1 MIADLCDDTPLSG
14 AQKFIGLLED
24 TARATIPASDIAVVV
39 AHPDDEAIG
48 CGAQLRRFKDAGAII
63 IVTDGAPRN
72 AASAAEHG
80 FATASEY
87 AACRSAELYRA
98 LSLAQVSQKSIVKL
112 GISDQT
118 AALRLTDLADDIH
131 RLLGER
137 NIRIVL
143 THAYEGGHPDHD
155 ATAFAVHAAAALSS
169 NRGKP
174 ISIIEMPFY
183 RAVEKN
189 WIVQSFAPSPGVRE
203 SKIALSEEE
212 QSAKRIMIGA
222 YASQRRTLAP
232 FRVEAEYFRPA
243 PDYTFTSL
251 PNRGQLLY
259 ESFPWGMTGE
269 RWLTLS
275 RAAVSKL
282 SIGAER

>member
-1 MIADLCDDTPLSG
+1 MIAGLCNDTPLSG
-14 AQKFIGLLED
+14 AQKFIELLED
-24 TARATIPASDIAVVV
+24 TARATISASDIAVVV
-39 AHPDDEAIG
+39 AHPDDETIG
-48 CGAQLRRFKDAGAII
+48 CGAQLRRLKDAAII

-80 FATASEY
+80 FATVSEY
-87 AACRSAELYRA
+87 AACRSAELFRA
-98 LSLAQVSQKSIVKL
+98 LALVQVPQKSIVKL
-112 GISDQT
+112 GIPDQT
-118 AALRLTDLADDIH
+118 AALRITDLAHDIH
-131 RLLGER
+131 RLLTER

-155 ATAFAVHAAAALSS
+155 AAAFAAHAAAALSS
-169 NRGKP
+169 NGGKP
-174 ISIIEMPFY
+174 VSIVEMPFY
-183 RAVEKN
+183 RAVEKG
-189 WIVQSFAPSPGVRE
+189 WIVQSFAPSPGLRE

-222 YASQRRTLAP
+222 YASQRRTLTP
-232 FRVEAEYFRPA
+232 FGVEAEYFRPA

-251 PNRGQLLY
+251 PNGGQLLY
-259 ESFPWGMTGE
+259 ESYPWGMTGE

-282 SIGAER
+282 GIGARR